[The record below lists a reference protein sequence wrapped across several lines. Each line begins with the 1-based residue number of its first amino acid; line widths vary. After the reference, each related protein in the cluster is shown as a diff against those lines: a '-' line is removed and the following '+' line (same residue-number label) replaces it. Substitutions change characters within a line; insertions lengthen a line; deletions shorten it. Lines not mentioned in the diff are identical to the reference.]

1 MSLPEKRQPPRHGE
15 RRHNAPGHLARK
27 PVNLATLG
35 LFALAA
41 IGAVHL
47 KYPQQSL
54 AKAPFAPFLGGMAPT
69 VRASATAFGASGE
82 VKVRFAMPGE
92 SLEYPLEV
100 EGDPTHLSYSWVRAG
115 DTALVSEP
123 RPLVGPDLDVPD
135 RAGFYRLAL
144 VTGASQQVLEEL
156 SVAVLVPF
164 HAKVGPILNGYRIG
178 TYGADRFGERKNPEG
193 FLEITARDLELQVTR
208 HLRVAD
214 FVTHDRQ
221 QTWPKYAAVSPRLL
235 DKIELVVA
243 EIARWQGRESVSVMV
258 DVKSGFR
265 SPDHNRRVARAASD
279 SRHQYGDAADIA
291 IDADGDG
298 RLTRTDT
305 RLVGLAVE
313 IVEGRHPELVGGLG
327 IYLRTR
333 TPYVHIDAR
342 GKRVRWRG

>member
-1 MSLPEKRQPPRHGE
+1 MSLPEQRQPTQHGE
-15 RRHNAPGHLARK
+15 RRHNVTGHPARE
-27 PVNLATLG
+27 PINLAALG

-54 AKAPFAPFLGGMAPT
+54 AKAPFAPYLGGGAPT
-69 VRASATAFGASGE
+69 ARTSATAFGASGE

-100 EGDPTHLSYSWVRAG
+100 QGDPTHLAYSWVRAG
-115 DTALVSEP
+115 DTVLVAEP
-123 RPLVGPDLDVPD
+123 RPLVGPDLDVPAE
-135 RAGFYRLAL
+135 AGFYRLAL

-178 TYGADRFGERKNPEG
+178 TYMSERFGDRKNPEG
-193 FLEITARDLELQVTR
+193 FLEIAANDLDLQVTK
-208 HLRVAD
+208 HLRVSD

-221 QTWPKYAAVSPRLL
+221 HTWPKYAAVSPRLL

-243 EIARWQGRESVSVMV
+243 EIARWQGRDNVTVMV

-298 RLTRTDT
+298 RLTRTDA

-313 IVEGRHPELVGGLG
+313 IVEGRHPELAGGLG
-327 IYLRTR
+327 LYMRTG

>member
-1 MSLPEKRQPPRHGE
+1 M
-15 RRHNAPGHLARK
+15 
-27 PVNLATLG
+27 NLATLG
-35 LFALAA
+35 FFALAA

-47 KYPQQSL
+47 KYPEQSL
-54 AKAPFAPFLGGMAPT
+54 ARAPFAPFLGGTIPT
-69 VRASATAFGASGE
+69 VRTSASAFGESGE
-82 VKVRFAMPGE
+82 VKIRFAMPGQD
-92 SLEYPLEV
+92 LEYPLEV
-100 EGDPTHLSYSWVRAG
+100 QGDPTHLAYSWVRVG
-115 DTALVSEP
+115 DTRMVGEP
-123 RPLVGPDLDVPD
+123 RPLVGPDLQVPD

-144 VTGASQQVLEEL
+144 VTGASQQVLSEL

-178 TYGADRFGERKNPEG
+178 TYMSERFGERKNPEG
-193 FLEITARDLELQVTR
+193 FLEITANDLELQVTK

-243 EIARWQGRESVSVMV
+243 EIARWHNRESMSVVV

-279 SRHQYGDAADIA
+279 SRHQYGDAADVA

-313 IVEGRHPELVGGLG
+313 VIEGRHPELTGGLG
-327 IYLRTR
+327 LYLRAR

>member
-1 MSLPEKRQPPRHGE
+1 M
-15 RRHNAPGHLARK
+15 
-27 PVNLATLG
+27 NLATLG

-47 KYPQQSL
+47 KYPEQSL
-54 AKAPFAPFLGGMAPT
+54 ATAPFAPFLGGAVPT

-82 VKVRFAMPGE
+82 VKIRFAMPGE
-92 SLEYPLEV
+92 DLEYPLEV
-100 EGDPTHLSYSWVRAG
+100 QGDPTHLAYSWVRVG
-115 DTALVSEP
+115 DTQLVGEP
-123 RPLVGPDLDVPD
+123 RPLVGPDLQVPD
-135 RAGFYRLAL
+135 MAGFYRLAL
-144 VTGASQQVLEEL
+144 VTGASRQILSEL

-178 TYGADRFGERKNPEG
+178 TYMSERFGERKNPEG
-193 FLEITARDLELQVTR
+193 FLEITASDLELQVTK

-243 EIARWQGRESVSVMV
+243 EIARWHNRESMSVVV

-279 SRHQYGDAADIA
+279 SRHQYGDAADVA

-313 IVEGRHPELVGGLG
+313 IIEGRHPELVGGLG
-327 IYLRTR
+327 LYLRTQ

>member
-1 MSLPEKRQPPRHGE
+1 MSLPEQRQPPRSGE
-15 RRHNAPGHLARK
+15 RRHNVTGHPARN
-27 PVNLATLG
+27 PVNLATLSF
-35 LFALAA
+35 FALAA

-47 KYPQQSL
+47 RYPQQSL

-69 VRASATAFGASGE
+69 VRTSATAFGASGE
-82 VKVRFAMPGE
+82 VRVRFAMPGE

-115 DTALVSEP
+115 DTVLVSEP

-164 HAKVGPILNGYRIG
+164 HAKVGPVLNGYRIG
-178 TYGADRFGERKNPEG
+178 TYVAERFGERKNPEG
-193 FLEITARDLELQVTR
+193 FLEITASDLDLQVTR

-313 IVEGRHPELVGGLG
+313 IVEARHPELVGGLG
-327 IYLRTR
+327 IYLHTR

>member
-1 MSLPEKRQPPRHGE
+1 M
-15 RRHNAPGHLARK
+15 
-27 PVNLATLG
+27 NLATFG
-35 LFALAA
+35 LFALGA

-47 KYPQQSL
+47 KYPEQSL
-54 AKAPFAPFLGGMAPT
+54 AKAPFAPFLGGVPT
-69 VRASATAFGASGE
+69 VRTSATAFGASGE
-82 VKVRFAMPGE
+82 VKIRFAMPGQD
-92 SLEYPLEV
+92 LEYPLEV
-100 EGDPTHLSYSWVRAG
+100 QGDPTHLAYSWVRVG
-115 DTALVSEP
+115 ETGLVGEP
-123 RPLVGPDLDVPD
+123 RPLVGPDLQVPD

-144 VTGASQQVLEEL
+144 VTGTSQRILNEL

-164 HAKVGPILNGYRIG
+164 QAKVGPILNGYRIG
-178 TYGADRFGERKNPEG
+178 TYMSERFGERKNPEG
-193 FLEITARDLELQVTR
+193 FLEITANDLELQVTR

-243 EIARWQGRESVSVMV
+243 EIARWHNRESMSVVV

-279 SRHQYGDAADIA
+279 SRHQYGDAADVA

-305 RLVGLAVE
+305 RMVGLAVE
-313 IVEGRHPELVGGLG
+313 IIEGRHPELVGGLG
-327 IYLRTR
+327 LYLRAR